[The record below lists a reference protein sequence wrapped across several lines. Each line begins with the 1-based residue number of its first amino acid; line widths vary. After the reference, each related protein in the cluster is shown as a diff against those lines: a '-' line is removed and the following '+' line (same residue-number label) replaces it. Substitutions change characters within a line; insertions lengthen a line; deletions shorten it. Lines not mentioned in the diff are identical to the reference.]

1 MVGYAF
7 SRDGS
12 IRRTPYTAVL
22 VCRYVAVSA
31 VKVTHFLELV
41 TVTVTFPKKELVT
54 GKSYT

>member
-1 MVGYAF
+1 MCNAQSSVTHK
-7 SRDGS
+7 
-12 IRRTPYTAVL
+12 TPSKL
-22 VCRYVAVSA
+22 ISD